1 MRSSSESY
9 AARDRLPAVVAS
21 VCEDSSCQ
29 STRQIVCERVL
40 HRRHC
45 RYCQQSGFSHLPTH
59 TIKQERLDVFHI
71 GQAFMEAHT
80 LDKKQ
85 QQLLRRDRIEVLGIV
100 LYVWTDHALD
110 KLACVYLLIHPGIV
124 QSLELFVSDL
134 FQPCQDDIVEKNVC
148 RWIMRLRDRHPI
160 LDHSIIPSLL
170 RYLIQIDTI
179 TRINE
184 LPLLGRRQKRVT
196 VA

>member
-1 MRSSSESY
+1 
-9 AARDRLPAVVAS
+9 
-21 VCEDSSCQ
+21 
-29 STRQIVCERVL
+29 
-40 HRRHC
+40 
-45 RYCQQSGFSHLPTH
+45 
-59 TIKQERLDVFHI
+59 
-71 GQAFMEAHT
+71 MEAHT

-85 QQLLRRDRIEVLGIV
+85 YQLLRRDRIEVLGMV
-100 LYVWTDHALD
+100 LDGRTDHALD
-110 KLACVYLLIHPGIV
+110 KLAWFYLLIHPGIV
-124 QSLELFVSDL
+124 QLLELFFRDW

-184 LPLLGRRQKRVT
+184 LHLLGRWQKRLA
-196 VA
+196 VAWAIALRSRVIGWLVPSLLLASLEQRLLLFLKFGWLRVI